1 MFFGKKEINEKQ
13 IKKKKQRQDVFITPT
28 LSLGRALAFALLI
41 HNKLSHSYLGFIL
54 AFASSIH
61 NKQTNKMLN
70 LARST
75 SGLFYFRR
83 VAVSVQL
90 KGRVV
95 NLLVQTPALRV
106 NLNLD
111 GVSITSRTHT
121 HS

>member
-1 MFFGKKEINEKQ
+1 LFFGKKEIINEKQ

-28 LSLGRALAFALLI
+28 LSSAFALLI
-41 HNKLSHSYLGFIL
+41 HNKLSHSYIGFLL

-61 NKQTNKMLN
+61 NKQTNKMLK
-70 LARST
+70 LPRST
-75 SGLFYFRR
+75 SGLFYFRH

-95 NLLVQTPALRV
+95 NLLVQAPALRV